1 MRVLPTGTPGAM
13 AVTLTPHKMGLL
25 ELVVK
30 RDGPWMNPQGAGS
43 AHRGGAGTYHQGGGR
58 GGAGQ
63 LAQSAMVS
71 ADNQPSRG

>member
-1 MRVLPTGTPGAM
+1 MRVLPTGTPGAI
-13 AVTLTPHKMGLL
+13 AVTLTPRKTGLL

-30 RDGPWMNPQGAGS
+30 RDGPWMSVPGS
-43 AHRGGAGTYHQGGGR
+43 TECPAEGPCEGVK
-58 GGAGQ
+58 